1 MKHFILFSCLWVLFL
16 PLSRAQNN
24 TVVPADVKI
33 LNDSLRNVYAPDKR
47 VALFDIN
54 YLTNEKFITLQGL
67 TTVPEAHRAL
77 LKGLSRLNY
86 KVTDE
91 IKELPDRETLGDKT
105 WGIVRVSVCNLR
117 AEGDYD
123 AGQSSQGILGMP
135 VRILRRD
142 GWLQI
147 QTPDRYLSWVEP
159 SSIWRVTKAELDAW
173 NQAKQIVVTSIFGF
187 VYSKPDEKSQTVSDV
202 VASDRF
208 KWLGTTGKFYQV
220 EYPDGRRGYI
230 SQSISMPLDKWR
242 AGLKQDAASIIA
254 TGKKLMG
261 IPYMWG
267 GTSTKGVDC
276 SGFIRTTLMMHDI
289 VIPRDASQQ
298 AYKGQHLDIAPDF
311 SNLQPGD
318 LLFFGTR
325 ATAERKEQVHHV
337 GMYIGNRHFIH
348 SIGWVHISSFNPK
361 DDDYDDY
368 DLNRL
373 LFAARIIPYI
383 NKQDGLNTTDHNSFY
398 K

>member
-47 VALFDIN
+47 VALFDIH
-54 YLTNEKFITLQGL
+54 YLANEKFITLQGL
-67 TTVPEAHRAL
+67 TTLPEAHRAL

-230 SQSISMPLDKWR
+230 SQNISMPLDKWR

-289 VIPRDASQQ
+289 IIPRDASQQ

-318 LLFFGTR
+318 LLFFGTH
-325 ATAERKEQVHHV
+325 ATAGRKEQVHHV

-348 SIGWVHISSFNPK
+348 SIGWVHLSSFNPK
-361 DDDYDDY
+361 DEDYDGY

-383 NKQDGLNTTDHNSFY
+383 NKQDGLTTTDHNSFY